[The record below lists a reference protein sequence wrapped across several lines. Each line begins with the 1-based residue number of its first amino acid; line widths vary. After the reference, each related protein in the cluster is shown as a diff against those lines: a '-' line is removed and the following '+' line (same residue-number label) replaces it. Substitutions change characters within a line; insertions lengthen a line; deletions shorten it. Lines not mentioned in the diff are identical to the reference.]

1 MSGLFGM
8 LSTTARSL
16 DAQRY
21 GLDAAGQNI
30 ANVNT
35 PGYSRRVVDFGAV
48 PPTSERL
55 NAGNGV
61 EVLGVRRL
69 RDRFLDRRLFQEN
82 PAQNRE
88 SALAEALGVVESS
101 LGAPNATLNARLNQF
116 FDAFSAPGP
125 GADVEH
131 RAGRRAGQG
140 PGAGRRDPRH
150 RRPLPAG
157 AARQPTA
164 ASATRSTEINSLANR
179 LASLNDR
186 IANADAS
193 GTLTLRD
200 EQNEVVRELSS
211 LSSTSRPSICRTA
224 PCRSRSAAASPWS
237 SPTSPTR

>member
-21 GLDAAGQNI
+21 GLDSAGQNI

-69 RDRFLDRRLFQEN
+69 RDRFFDRRLFQEN
-82 PAQNRE
+82 PAQYRE
-88 SALAEALGVVESS
+88 SALAEALGIVESS
-101 LGAPNATLNARLNQF
+101 LGSPDATLNARLNQF
-116 FDAFSAPGP
+116 FDGFGALAQAPTSSTAR
-125 GADVEH
+125 ADVLA
-131 RAGRRAGQG
+131 RGQA
-140 PGAGRRDPRH
+140 AGRRDPRH

-157 AARQPTA
+157 AARRRWPRPRLRRRDQLARQPAGVAQRPHRQRRRRA
-164 ASATRSTEINSLANR
+164 AR
-179 LASLNDR
+179 
-186 IANADAS
+186 
-193 GTLTLRD
+193 
-200 EQNEVVRELSS
+200 
-211 LSSTSRPSICRTA
+211 
-224 PCRSRSAAASPWS
+224 
-237 SPTSPTR
+237 